1 MSKDEFET
9 MDEFENEKKSSKGK
23 MNVMSMVMIIIG
35 VVCIGVSI
43 YGLVGIFSE
52 YKKAVDTY
60 QSAEEEFVTPYL
72 PNTETEEPSTEN
84 LTESTEITEETEGSE
99 SEDSEEEEEYVLKGP
114 WYELVR
120 VDLAGLQAK
129 YPDVTGWLY
138 FENEK
143 ISYPIVKG
151 TTNDTYLY
159 TTYDGKSS
167 KSGSIFMDVR
177 SNPYFT
183 DTHTIIYGHNMKNLS
198 MFGKLKYYKN
208 SSKYYKNH
216 QYFQVFCGNEILRY
230 QIFSYQEVPVDSYVY
245 TESHSSA
252 SSLANRLKSTS
263 MKDTGVTVSDGD
275 RIITLSTCT
284 SDDEYRFIVNAVLVD
299 TYTLD

>member
-1 MSKDEFET
+1 MNELEKDFEK
-9 MDEFENEKKSSKGK
+9 DNQPPKGK
-23 MNVMSMVMIIIG
+23 INVVSMILILVG
-35 VVCIGVSI
+35 VVCIGVSA
-43 YGLVGIFSE
+43 YGLYGIFSE
-52 YKKAVDTY
+52 YQKAENIYNNV
-60 QSAEEEFVTPYL
+60 EEEFVTPYV
-72 PNTETEEPSTEN
+72 PNTETTEESEAQTEVVVET
-84 LTESTEITEETEGSE
+84 TESTELTETTE
-99 SEDSEEEEEYVLKGP
+99 SEDTEEEEEYVLKGP

-120 VDLAGLQAK
+120 VNLASLQSQ

-138 FENEK
+138 FENER

-151 TTNDTYLY
+151 ATNDTYLY

-177 SNPYFT
+177 SSTSFM

-216 QYFQVFCGNEILRY
+216 QYFQIFCGNEILRY

-245 TESHSSA
+245 TEYHDSA
-252 SSLANRLKSTS
+252 SSLANRLKKSS
-263 MKDTGVTVSDGD
+263 MKDTGVTVNDGD
-275 RIITLSTCT
+275 KIITLSTCT
-284 SDDEYRFIVNAVLVD
+284 SNDEYRFIVNAVLVD